1 MKILFFGKLKEITK
15 KSKMEI
21 KGIKDL
27 SELKSF
33 IYKKFPEIER
43 EIFFI
48 AVNQK
53 ICNEN
58 IDLREEDEIAFLPPL
73 SGG

>member
-1 MKILFFGKLKEITK
+1 MKVLFFGKLKEITK
-15 KSKMEI
+15 KSEMEI

-33 IYKKFPEIER
+33 LYKKFPEIER

-53 ICNEN
+53 ICDGDT
-58 IDLREEDEIAFLPPL
+58 DLKEEDEIAFLPPI